1 MKMKVLQVH
10 NEYQQR
16 GGEDNVVEFEKA
28 LLSRRHEVM
37 QYIVSNH
44 SIASFWSKVRLLW
57 STHYSI
63 RSYRNFRNI
72 LVEEKPDIVHV
83 HNFFPLLSPSVFQAC
98 KDEAIPVVMTLH
110 NYRLIH
116 PNGFLLKGD
125 EIDERSVEGSAY
137 QCVKDKVYR
146 NSFLQT
152 LIVAHMIE
160 YHRKRRTWHQLVNR
174 FIALTNFAKAK
185 FVQGGLP
192 ADKIHVKPNF
202 LLEADRKPIKHRS
215 NQFVFVGRLSP
226 EKGIKTLLQA
236 WQDVPTYELVII
248 GEGPLESDVR
258 KASLSNKKITYLG
271 SLSHER
277 VIEEL
282 GKSKGLVFPS
292 EWYEGFPMVI
302 VEALACGTPVISSN
316 IGSQQEII
324 TDGISGLHFEVKNAK
339 HLAEKVNEL
348 GFNERFFEQ
357 LSSNAKVQYEN
368 LYNQERNLKL
378 LEEIYE
384 RAIHTI

>member
-1 MKMKVLQVH
+1 
-10 NEYQQR
+10 
-16 GGEDNVVEFEKA
+16 
-28 LLSRRHEVM
+28 
-37 QYIVSNH
+37 
-44 SIASFWSKVRLLW
+44 
-57 STHYSI
+57 
-63 RSYRNFRNI
+63 
-72 LVEEKPDIVHV
+72 
-83 HNFFPLLSPSVFQAC
+83 
-98 KDEAIPVVMTLH
+98 
-110 NYRLIH
+110 
-116 PNGFLLKGD
+116 
-125 EIDERSVEGSAY
+125 
-137 QCVKDKVYR
+137 
-146 NSFLQT
+146 
-152 LIVAHMIE
+152 
-160 YHRKRRTWHQLVNR
+160 
-174 FIALTNFAKAK
+174 
-185 FVQGGLP
+185 
-192 ADKIHVKPNF
+192 
-202 LLEADRKPIKHRS
+202 
-215 NQFVFVGRLSP
+215 VFVGRLSP